1 MTEWEIVQRGIH
13 APRMSSSCY
22 TGDDEGEEDERAEN
36 QPKVSTEK
44 GGWAK
49 MGKKCLEAHYK
60 GHCKCWT
67 SLCPVIVS

>member
-13 APRMSSSCY
+13 APRMSSPPCY

-36 QPKVSTEK
+36 QLKVGRVK

-49 MGKKCLEAHYK
+49 MGKKCLDALYK
-60 GHCKCWT
+60 GHCKSWT
-67 SLCPVIVS
+67 RVCQ